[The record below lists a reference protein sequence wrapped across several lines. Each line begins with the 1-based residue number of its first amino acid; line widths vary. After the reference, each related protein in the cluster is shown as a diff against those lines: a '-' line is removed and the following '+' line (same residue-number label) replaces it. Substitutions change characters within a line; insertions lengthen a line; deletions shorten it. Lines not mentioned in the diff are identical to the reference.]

1 MKPGRVF
8 AVARKEAIHILRDPR
23 SMGMGLAMP
32 VLLMVLFGWALSLD
46 VEEVPLGVLDLA
58 RTPES
63 RALVQSFDA
72 SGGFGMTE
80 YLTGY
85 DALSEAIDRREI
97 AAALVIDGCFSD
109 SIVTGASGRVQL
121 ILDGSDSRTARAA
134 SGYARSIV
142 SSFAPPGSGRI
153 PPASPV
159 EIRVANWYNPSR
171 ETRNAII
178 PGLSAVI
185 LMVVAAMLTSLTIA
199 REWENGTMEQLAASP
214 LRAGELLL
222 GKLLP
227 YVALG
232 MLDAAM
238 TVVMATLAFGVPLR
252 GSLVALALMM
262 VMFVAGAQAMGLMIS
277 IAARSQLLASQIAIV
292 TSFLPSFL
300 LSGFVYDI
308 GGMPAPI
315 RLVSR
320 LLPSRYLVSGL
331 KDVFLKGGGIS
342 LVAWDAAAL
351 AAFTLVMMAVAY
363 RRLRLRLD

>member
-32 VLLMVLFGWALSLD
+32 VFLMVLFGWALSLD
-46 VEEVPLGVLDLA
+46 VEEVPLGVLDLS

-63 RALVQSFDA
+63 RALAQSFDA
-72 SGGFGMTE
+72 SGGFGITE

-85 DALSEAIDRREI
+85 GELSEAIDRREI
-97 AAALVIDGCFSD
+97 AAALVIDDGFSD
-109 SIVTGASGRVQL
+109 SIAAGGSGRVQL

-134 SGYARSIV
+134 TGYARTIV
-142 SSFAPPGSGRI
+142 SRFAPPGSGRV
-153 PPASPV
+153 PQAFPV
-159 EIRVANWYNPSR
+159 DIRISNWYNPSR

-199 REWENGTMEQLAASP
+199 SEWENGTMEQLAASP
-214 LRAGELLL
+214 LRPGELML

-238 TVVMATLAFGVPLR
+238 TVGMATLVFGVPLR
-252 GSLVALALMM
+252 GSLLALAAIMLLFI
-262 VMFVAGAQAMGLMIS
+262 VGAQAMGLAIS
-277 IAARSQLLASQIAIV
+277 IAARNQLLASQIAIV

-308 GGMPAPI
+308 SGMPAFI

-320 LLPSRYLVSGL
+320 LLPSRYIVSGL
-331 KDVFLKGGGIS
+331 KAIFLKGGGFVM
-342 LVAWDAAAL
+342 VAADAAAL
-351 AAFTLVMMAVAY
+351 VAFTILMLAVAR

>member
-1 MKPGRVF
+1 MTPGRVA

-32 VLLMVLFGWALSLD
+32 LLLMILFGWALSLD
-46 VEEVPLGVLDLA
+46 VEEVPLGVLDQG

-63 RALVQSFDA
+63 RALVRAFDA
-72 SGGFGMTE
+72 SGGFG
-80 YLTGY
+80 LVRSLAGY
-85 DALSEAIDRREI
+85 DDLSDAIDRREI
-97 AAALVIDGCFSD
+97 SSALVIAAGFAD
-109 SIVTGASGRVQL
+109 SIAAGRSGRVQL
-121 ILDGSDSRTARAA
+121 ILDGSDSRTAMA
-134 SGYARSIV
+134 SMMYARSIA
-142 SSFAPPGSGRI
+142 SSFAVPGHTPAPPL
-153 PPASPV
+153 V
-159 EIRVANWYNPSR
+159 EVRTGNWYNPSR

-185 LMVVAAMLTSLTIA
+185 LMVVAAMLTSLTVA

-214 LRAGELLL
+214 LRPGELIL

-238 TVVMATLAFGVPLR
+238 TVGMATLVFGVPLR
-252 GSLVALALMM
+252 GSLLALAAIMLLFI
-262 VMFVAGAQAMGLMIS
+262 VGAQAMGLAIS
-277 IAARSQLLASQIAIV
+277 IAARNQLLASQIAIV

-308 GGMPAPI
+308 SGMPAFI

-320 LLPSRYLVSGL
+320 LLPSRYIVSGL
-331 KDVFLKGGGIS
+331 KAIFLKGGGFVM
-342 LVAWDAAAL
+342 VAADAAAL
-351 AAFTLVMMAVAY
+351 VAFTILMLAVAR

>member
-185 LMVVAAMLTSLTIA
+185 LMVVVFVAWTRFAPAPRRPRHPRRHPRVGA
-199 REWENGTMEQLAASP
+199 RERGARPQRP
-214 LRAGELLL
+214 LTA
-222 GKLLP
+222 
-227 YVALG
+227 
-232 MLDAAM
+232 
-238 TVVMATLAFGVPLR
+238 ATLR
-252 GSLVALALMM
+252 RR
-262 VMFVAGAQAMGLMIS
+262 AQAS
-277 IAARSQLLASQIAIV
+277 ACSVRAR
-292 TSFLPSFL
+292 
-300 LSGFVYDI
+300 
-308 GGMPAPI
+308 PARGP
-315 RLVSR
+315 RRSR
-320 LLPSRYLVSGL
+320 ALPSR
-331 KDVFLKGGGIS
+331 
-342 LVAWDAAAL
+342 ARP
-351 AAFTLVMMAVAY
+351 T
-363 RRLRLRLD
+363 

>member
-1 MKPGRVF
+1 VNPGRAA

-32 VLLMVLFGWALSLD
+32 LLLMILFGWALSLD
-46 VEEVPLGVLDLA
+46 VEEVPLGVLDFG

-63 RALVQSFDA
+63 RALARSFDA
-72 SGGFGMTE
+72 SGGFG
-80 YLTGY
+80 LVRPLDSY
-85 DALSEAIDRREI
+85 DDLSDAIDRREI
-97 AAALVIDGCFSD
+97 SSALVIDAGFAD
-109 SIVTGASGRVQL
+109 SIAAGRSGRVQL

-134 SGYARSIV
+134 MMYARSIV
-142 SSFAPPGSGRI
+142 SSYTVSGGIRTAPL
-153 PPASPV
+153 V
-159 EIRVANWYNPSR
+159 EVRTGNWYNPSR

-185 LMVVAAMLTSLTIA
+185 LMVVAAMLTSLTVA

-214 LRAGELLL
+214 LSPEELIL

-238 TVVMATLAFGVPLR
+238 TVGMATLGFGVPLR
-252 GSLVALALMM
+252 GSLLTLAAMM
-262 VMFVAGAQAMGLMIS
+262 LLFIVGAQAMGLAIS
-277 IAARSQLLASQIAIV
+277 IAARNQLLASQIAIV

-308 GGMPAPI
+308 SGMPALI

-320 LLPSRYLVSGL
+320 VLPSRYLVSAL
-331 KDVFLKGGGIS
+331 KAVFLKGGGFS
-342 LVAWDAAAL
+342 LVAVDAAAL
-351 AAFTLVMMAVAY
+351 AAFTLLMLGVAR

>member
-8 AVARKEAIHILRDPR
+8 AVARKEALHILRDPR

-277 IAARSQLLASQIAIV
+277 VAARSQLLASQIAIV